1 MVHVAVPFQILKKC
15 GHFQWIYAYVDRL
28 RLEESIGATQE
39 LNLGGGGAL
48 AVENAADRGA
58 VPNADLMELKGELK
72 KINKHLRQQIDL
84 KKQANLM
91 AGGFFVV

>member
-1 MVHVAVPFQILKKC
+1 M
-15 GHFQWIYAYVDRL
+15 D
-28 RLEESIGATQE
+28 
-39 LNLGGGGAL
+39 
-48 AVENAADRGA
+48 NAADRGA

-72 KINKHLRQQIDL
+72 KINKHLRQLLDL